1 LKCTVSPAVTLSS
14 ATNPRMF
21 KSPYCGQA
29 PGRSHSPF
37 GFPGF
42 EFSQTMAF
50 TGAAHGSTTVPT
62 TWSKRCNVVRSTAA
76 VSATTIE
83 PTLYFVTAGTRRIF
97 LVAPLRDY

>member
-1 LKCTVSPAVTLSS
+1 
-14 ATNPRMF
+14 
-21 KSPYCGQA
+21 
-29 PGRSHSPF
+29 
-37 GFPGF
+37 
-42 EFSQTMAF
+42 MAF

>member
-14 ATNPRMF
+14 A
-21 KSPYCGQA
+21 
-29 PGRSHSPF
+29 
-37 GFPGF
+37 
-42 EFSQTMAF
+42 
-50 TGAAHGSTTVPT
+50 GAAHGSTTVPT